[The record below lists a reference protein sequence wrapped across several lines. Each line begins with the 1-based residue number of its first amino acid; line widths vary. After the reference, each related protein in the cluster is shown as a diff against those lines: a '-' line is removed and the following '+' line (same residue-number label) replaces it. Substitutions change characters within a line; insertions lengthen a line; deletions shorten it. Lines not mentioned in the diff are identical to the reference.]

1 MKQNKQNPNGFA
13 LIATILLMV
22 LLAIITVGTLSLSVV
37 TLRTGNQDSAQARAR
52 ANARMALMIAIG
64 ELQKQMGPDQR
75 ISANSAI
82 LDSSSVPHS
91 HWLGV
96 WDSWKA
102 GVGEASQ
109 HSTIEG
115 IADQMA
121 PTYLPNRSD
130 YFRKWLV
137 SLNEDEMSNIDT
149 PKNLSLSAS
158 PLPSSDDDAIFLV
171 ADGSLGT
178 DAGKAPDY
186 VAARILDV
194 KDKGTSEVTG
204 RYGWWIGDES
214 QKARLM
220 DDSYLSAPTTP
231 ALTAAEKI
239 YRSAAPG
246 SMGTKTISGLENMT
260 DDGQLAALPSLA
272 TLDLVTGAAGR
283 PAQQNFHDAT
293 PFSYSI
299 LTDVREG
306 GLKRD
311 LSTILEQPIL
321 RTDNG
326 PEYMLYEFDDARFT
340 NLGNPLDDRRANSR
354 VPIQDLAAYYQMYDD
369 EASFSNQRREGV
381 RYTSTARANTIQ
393 TRVAD
398 LDGGTRDKQRFLR
411 EYTAQYKQP
420 VITKIQF
427 LLAMTSEPITDA
439 DRLAIVARFPTN
451 PSLHIRATDTHK
463 LRLGL
468 MPMITLWNPNNLPM
482 VMDSSQL
489 FTMYPPP
496 FAMQFRKYRDG
507 GATGTDLR
515 WFNLSGST
523 YNGPSGGNS
532 GGYAQFILRLARQTI
547 PRQTYVFEPGEVKV
561 FSLPST
567 SGGKL
572 NDASTALVTL
582 GQENVNNTINSW
594 DPFGIFRIYSSSPS
608 APNQAPEVYHFTT
621 AGAPRGEMLV
631 FGPND
636 RISLRIDT
644 DSPTEAARATSGIGA
659 DGRAVSKWIA
669 LTGAGFHHYM
679 MDEQYANPWTNLEDA
694 WRHNVMLSRHGG
706 GSANLPLAAAAATF
720 NRDLLLP
727 SFPGGTA
734 PIEFDS
740 SSNAIPGTQIIAA
753 GADNDVIS
761 LMEFSLNI
769 GCETG
774 NAASGGFGGGRRITS
789 RPFLHSPLSVP
800 PFIDQNDKASLYNYG
815 WDWSIGKV
823 NAVEDSIVTAK
834 PGTGNGYFG
843 GGYSLENGTTHVIQ
857 REIPVLPPISIASLS
872 HAELGGFSLAYS
884 KCMGDNPDTDTFWSK
899 TGPAAANRIWK
910 PIGVDYQRV
919 TATGQGGLAPHVQQA
934 IGNSYAHPNIPSNR
948 AFTTVTRL
956 FDLEEGS
963 KVVPFVDHS
972 YLANKA
978 LWDEFFFSSI
988 APQPSKVQLYG
999 ASATRT
1005 AKDVAEDFFRFNDS
1019 TSPIPLPNRRVVP
1032 YKSNLDQ
1039 ATLDTLFTEAN
1050 LFRNGLADKIAAHLL
1065 VEGAL
1070 NINSTSVESWK
1081 VFLSSLKGKPVAYLN
1096 GGIAP
1101 QEAASEG
1108 TAINFSNLP
1117 NVAPVKTADITKS
1130 NSPEEQWKTGRYL
1143 TDEEI
1148 EELAV
1153 AIVKQ
1158 VKLRGPFLSTSEF
1171 INRRLEGNATADA
1184 SARSSKG
1191 ALQAALDDED
1201 VSINAN
1207 FRTSARLIDAET
1219 SGITGFQFPDAA
1231 KGPIGYGSAPYV
1243 DQADV
1248 LRHFSEQLT
1257 PRGDTFVIRTYGDAL
1272 DSNGKVIARAW
1283 CQAVVQRF
1291 PDYVDATDSA
1301 HEAQS
1306 AITDTNRIFGRKLQ
1320 IVNFH
1325 WLNPNEI

>member
-1 MKQNKQNPNGFA
+1 MKQNKQSPNGFA

-37 TLRTGNQDSAQARAR
+37 TMRSGNQDSAQARAR

-82 LDSSSVPHS
+82 LDASTVQHS

-96 WDSWKA
+96 WNSWKA
-102 GVGEASQ
+102 GVGESSQ
-109 HSTIEG
+109 HSTIQG
-115 IADQMA
+115 ITDNMA

-137 SLNEDEMSNIDT
+137 SLNEAEMSNIES
-149 PKNLSLSAS
+149 PKNLSLNAS
-158 PLPSSDDDAIFLV
+158 PLPGPDDDAILLV
-171 ADGSLGT
+171 ADGSLGE
-178 DAGKAPDY
+178 GVEKEPDY

-220 DDSYLSAPTTP
+220 DDSYSPTSTAP

-260 DDGQLAALPSLA
+260 DDSQLAALPSLA

-293 PFSYSI
+293 PFSYSL

-311 LSTILEQPIL
+311 LSTILEQPIS
-321 RTDNG
+321 RTNNG
-326 PEYMLYEFDDARFT
+326 PEYMLYEFDDARFPHQ
-340 NLGNPLDDRRANSR
+340 NNPLDDRRANSR

-369 EASFSNQRREGV
+369 EPTFSNQRREGV
-381 RYTSTARANTIQ
+381 RYTSTARANAIQ

-427 LLAMTSEPITDA
+427 LLAMTSEPITPA
-439 DRLAIVARFPTN
+439 DRLAMIARWPAT

-468 MPMITLWNPNNLPM
+468 TPLVTMWNPNNLPL
-482 VMDSSQL
+482 VMDTAQV
-489 FTMYPPP
+489 FYMYTPP
-496 FAMQFRKYRDG
+496 FAMQFCKYRDG
-507 GATGTDLR
+507 GPTGTYLK

-532 GGYAQFILRLARQTI
+532 GGYEQFKLRIARQTI

-561 FSLPST
+561 FSVPST
-567 SGGKL
+567 SGGQL
-572 NDASTALVTL
+572 NDANNTIATF
-582 GQENVNNTINSW
+582 GQENTLNTVNTW
-594 DPFGIFRIYSSSPS
+594 DPFGLFRIYSSSPS
-608 APNQAPEVYHFTT
+608 GGSPVQAPEVYNFTT

-644 DSPTEAARATSGIGA
+644 ESPAESRRATSGIGA
-659 DGRAVSKWIA
+659 DGRAVSKW
-669 LTGAGFHHYM
+669 LSLYGAGFHHFM
-679 MDEQYANPWTNLEDA
+679 IDDQYANPWGNMEDA

-706 GSANLPLAAAAATF
+706 SSANLPLAEAAAIF

-727 SFPGGTA
+727 GFPNGIA
-734 PIEFDS
+734 PIVEDTNM
-740 SSNAIPGTQIIAA
+740 NAIPGSQIIAA
-753 GADNDVIS
+753 GNDDDVIT
-761 LMEFSLNI
+761 LLEFSLSK

-800 PFIDQNDKASLYNYG
+800 PFIDQNDKASLYNNG
-815 WDWSIGKV
+815 WDWTIGKI
-823 NAVEDSIVTAK
+823 NALEDSIVTAK

-843 GGYSLENGTTHVIQ
+843 GGYSLENGSTHVIQ
-857 REIPVLPPISIASLS
+857 REIPALPAISIASLS

-899 TGPAAANRIWK
+899 TGGTQRIQR

-934 IGNSYAHPNIPSNR
+934 IGNSYAHPNIPANR
-948 AFTTVTRL
+948 ASTTVTRH
-956 FDLEEGS
+956 FDLEEGP

-999 ASATRT
+999 ASTRT
-1005 AKDVAEDFFRFNDS
+1005 AKKVAEDFFRFNDS
-1019 TSPIPLPNRRVVP
+1019 TAPTPLPNRRIVP

-1039 ATLDTLFTEAN
+1039 AKLDTLFTEAN

-1070 NINSTSVESWK
+1070 NINSTSVNAWK

-1130 NSPEEQWKTGRYL
+1130 NSPEEQWKTGREL

-1148 EELAV
+1148 EELSV

-1158 VKLRGPFLSTSEF
+1158 VKLRGPFLATSEF

-1191 ALQAALDDED
+1191 ALQAALDDEN